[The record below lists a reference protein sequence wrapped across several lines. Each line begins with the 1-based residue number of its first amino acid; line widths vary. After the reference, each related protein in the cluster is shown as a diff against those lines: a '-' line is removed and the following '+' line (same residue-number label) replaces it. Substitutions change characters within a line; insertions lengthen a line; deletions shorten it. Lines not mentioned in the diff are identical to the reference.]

1 MSSSFGTNMLKIR
14 SEDDTMNVGKKWTT
28 EEDNKL
34 LEEITD
40 NKTYKEIAL
49 EHKRTVNGIELRVIS
64 YIIYPKIK
72 IDLEKGIEVDMEQIA
87 LEYKIDSSRITR
99 YINKLKMKE
108 KQALENKETPKQT
121 PKENPKRKDAEPTNK
136 EILDYLR
143 KLDSK
148 IDEIKSNLDNLE
160 YLR

>member
-14 SEDDTMNVGKKWTT
+14 SEDDTMNVGKKWAT

-72 IDLEKGIEVDMEQIA
+72 CQ
-87 LEYKIDSSRITR
+87 
-99 YINKLKMKE
+99 
-108 KQALENKETPKQT
+108 
-121 PKENPKRKDAEPTNK
+121 
-136 EILDYLR
+136 
-143 KLDSK
+143 
-148 IDEIKSNLDNLE
+148 DN
-160 YLR
+160 

>member
-14 SEDDTMNVGKKWTT
+14 SEDDTMNVGKKWAK

-108 KQALENKETPKQT
+108 KQALENKETPK
-121 PKENPKRKDAEPTNK
+121 ENPKRKDAEPTNK

-148 IDEIKSNLDNLE
+148 IDEINSKLDNLE

>member
-1 MSSSFGTNMLKIR
+1 
-14 SEDDTMNVGKKWTT
+14 
-28 EEDNKL
+28 
-34 LEEITD
+34 
-40 NKTYKEIAL
+40 
-49 EHKRTVNGIELRVIS
+49 
-64 YIIYPKIK
+64 
-72 IDLEKGIEVDMEQIA
+72 
-87 LEYKIDSSRITR
+87 
-99 YINKLKMKE
+99 MKE

-121 PKENPKRKDAEPTNK
+121 PKQKDVEPTNK

>member
-1 MSSSFGTNMLKIR
+1 MLKIR
-14 SEDDTMNVGKKWTT
+14 SEDDTMNVGKKWAT

-108 KQALENKETPKQT
+108 KQALENKETPK
-121 PKENPKRKDAEPTNK
+121 ENPKRKDAEPTNK

-148 IDEIKSNLDNLE
+148 IDEINSKLDNLE

>member
-1 MSSSFGTNMLKIR
+1 MLKIR
-14 SEDDTMNVGKKWTT
+14 SEDDTMNVGKKWAT

-108 KQALENKETPKQT
+108 KQALENKETPK
-121 PKENPKRKDAEPTNK
+121 ENPKRKDAEPTNK

>member
-1 MSSSFGTNMLKIR
+1 MSSSLGTNMLKIR
-14 SEDDTMNVGKKWTT
+14 SEDDTMNVGKKWAI

-49 EHKRTVNGIELRVIS
+49 EHKRTVYSIQLRVIS
-64 YIIYPKIK
+64 RIIYPKIK
-72 IDLEKGIEVDMEQIA
+72 DDLDVDMEQIA
-87 LEYKIDSSRITR
+87 LEYNINTKEIL
-99 YINKLKMKE
+99 YNINKLKMKE
-108 KQALENKETPKQT
+108 TQALENKQTPKQ
-121 PKENPKRKDAEPTNK
+121 PKENPKRKDVEPTNK

-143 KLDSK
+143 KLDIK
-148 IDEIKSNLDNLE
+148 IDEINSKLDNLE

>member
-1 MSSSFGTNMLKIR
+1 MLKIR
-14 SEDDTMNVGKKWTT
+14 SEDDTMNVGKKWAK

-49 EHKRTVNGIELRVIS
+49 EHKRTVYSIQLRVIS
-64 YIIYPKIK
+64 RIIYPKIK
-72 IDLEKGIEVDMEQIA
+72 DDLDVDMEQIA
-87 LEYKIDSSRITR
+87 LEYNINTKEIL
-99 YINKLKMKE
+99 YNINKLKMKE

-121 PKENPKRKDAEPTNK
+121 PKENPKRKDVEPTNK

-148 IDEIKSNLDNLE
+148 IDEINSKLDNLE

>member
-14 SEDDTMNVGKKWTT
+14 SEDDTMNVGKKWAT

-108 KQALENKETPKQT
+108 KQALENKETPK
-121 PKENPKRKDAEPTNK
+121 ENPKRKDAEPTNK

>member
-1 MSSSFGTNMLKIR
+1 MLKIR
-14 SEDDTMNVGKKWTT
+14 SEDDTMNVGKKWAT

-72 IDLEKGIEVDMEQIA
+72 VDLEKGIEVDIEQIA

-121 PKENPKRKDAEPTNK
+121 PKRKDVEPTNK

-148 IDEIKSNLDNLE
+148 IDEINSKLDNLE